1 MKQVAPWR
9 RRLREAINRT
19 GEKHSVIAWAAEIT
33 PESLSRILT
42 AEHTHPHFETI
53 VRIAHAAGESVG
65 WLLEERG
72 YTFSA
77 EERAKLREAAVIIR
91 NATRYDP

>member
-1 MKQVAPWR
+1 MWR
-9 RRLREAINRT
+9 KRLREAIRRS
-19 GEKHSVIAWAAEIT
+19 GLKHSIIAMDAGIT
-33 PESLSRILT
+33 PETLSRLLSGYSKAPAFQT
-42 AEHTHPHFETI
+42 VVNVT
-53 VRIAHAAGESVG
+53 HAAGQSIG

-91 NATRYDP
+91 NATRLGE

>member
-1 MKQVAPWR
+1 MGWR
-9 RRLREAINRT
+9 KRLREAID
-19 GEKHSVIAWAAEIT
+19 GSGMKHSIVAMDAGIT
-33 PESLSRILT
+33 PESLSRLLT
-42 AEHTHPHFETI
+42 GESKRPTFQTI
-53 VRIAHAAGESVG
+53 VNVTHAAGQTVG

-91 NATRYDP
+91 DATRRGP

>member
-1 MKQVAPWR
+1 MGWR
-9 RRLREAINRT
+9 KRLQAAIDAS
-19 GEKHSVIAWAAEIT
+19 GMKHSIVAMDAGIT

-42 AEHTHPHFETI
+42 ADHVHPRFDTV
-53 VRIAHAAGESVG
+53 VRIVHAAGQTVG

-77 EERAKLREAAVIIR
+77 EERMKLREAAVIIR
-91 NATRYDP
+91 NATRLDPS

>member
-1 MKQVAPWR
+1 MRHVALWR
-9 RRLREAINRT
+9 RRLREAIDRS
-19 GEKHSVIAWAAEIT
+19 GIKHSVIAMDAQVT

-42 AEHTHPHFETI
+42 AVHVHPRFDTV
-53 VRIAHAAGESVG
+53 VRIVHAAGETVE

-77 EERAKLREAAVIIR
+77 EERGKLREAAVVIR
-91 NATRYDP
+91 NATRRDP